1 MSKDRIQYLENA
13 IRNTNKQLETLS
25 LNRRIDPAMFST
37 LSKQRLHFQQEL
49 AKLQASNTKPKSNNP
64 GLFGIMNI
72 LDDEE
77 VIRIPD
83 GNVSTDPK
91 TGKTTK

>member
-1 MSKDRIQYLENA
+1 
-13 IRNTNKQLETLS
+13 
-25 LNRRIDPAMFST
+25 
-37 LSKQRLHFQQEL
+37 
-49 AKLQASNTKPKSNNP
+49 
-64 GLFGIMNI
+64 LFGIMNI

-77 VIRIPD
+77 IIRIPD

>member
-13 IRNTNKQLETLS
+13 IRNTNKQLEMLAM
-25 LNRRIDPAMFST
+25 NRRIDPAMLGT

-49 AKLQASNTKPKSNNP
+49 AKLQESNKQPKSNNP
-64 GLFGIMNI
+64 GLFSVMNI
-72 LDDEE
+72 LDDDEI
-77 VIRIPD
+77 IRIPD

-91 TGKTTK
+91 TNKTTK